1 MKRILKLTSLFSLI
15 LAIAF
20 VSCKKSDT
28 LEPTIE
34 GLAIDDYDIIQLT
47 NDNPD
52 VPVYISY
59 SDDRSIDSVDISI
72 RPMNS
77 TTPVARNVIRNF
89 IHSSTGRTL
98 VKTPFPFPG
107 AGGPTGVYTIEY
119 GITDRSGK
127 RTTKSYNV
135 NILNN
140 KTQQLCTFPAMN
152 LPAGKNVWI
161 RVTTTQP
168 IAANENIYV
177 TGSFEEANGGA
188 GNWTGGNVAT
198 FKLNR
203 VGNSNQCFYIALNLD
218 NSQEFKFTLG
228 TWDQEALGNTGQTP
242 SNAKWNGQSTQ
253 DITIYNW
260 KGKPVVNQTIPQV
273 LPSEGINTGQ
283 VSIIADV
290 ASTDDNI
297 KYYLVPKGGDIND
310 KSRPMY
316 RVMNGSAATT
326 KVIGS
331 VPKSTTTEYIVVRD
345 NNGTTRKGV
354 NAWGFEVATKWDG
367 MTNPMSVSTPYFEGD
382 ASIQAAPQTLYIV
395 GDATPNE
402 WNNPSTPFPSQ
413 TFTRTAPGKFEIAS
427 LALKSGKSYL
437 LLPVAGQWSKY
448 GGNGKLNGDIVVEGP
463 NIPSPDADGNY
474 KINVDFTTGK
484 YTLTK
489 L

>member
-15 LAIAF
+15 LAVAF

-127 RTTKSYNV
+127 RTTKAYNV

-161 RVTTTQP
+161 RVTTTLP
-168 IAANENIYV
+168 LAANENIYV

-188 GNWTGGNVAT
+188 GNWTGGNVAS

-218 NSQEFKFTLG
+218 NSSEFKFTLG
-228 TWDQEALGNTGQTP
+228 NWDQEALGNTGQVP

-316 RVMNGSAATT
+316 RVMNGTAATT
-326 KVIGS
+326 KLIGS

-354 NAWGFEVATKWDG
+354 NTWGFEVATKWDG

-382 ASIQAAPQTLYIV
+382 ASIQVAPETLHIV
-395 GDATPNE
+395 GGATPNG
-402 WNNPSTPFPSQ
+402 WANPTNAAQ
-413 TFTRTAPGKFEIAS
+413 TFTKTAPGKFEIAS
-427 LALKSGKSYL
+427 LKLTPGQAYL
-437 LLPVAGQWSKY
+437 LLPRAGEWSPKF
-448 GGNGKLNGDIVVEGP
+448 GGNGKLGGDIVVEGP
-463 NIPSPDADGNY
+463 DIPSPDAEGNY